1 MKPPSSTEN
10 AGSNVLP
17 RHGACL
23 VCRKRKLKCDATKPE
38 CHECLATG
46 RTCHYED
53 ETYRSRTQQLQDRI
67 KELEARIKEAESQ
80 GSSIS
85 SKPRTSNSSSGGSPS
100 NGSYTN
106 GGSTVAI
113 GSRTGTHSPGNSLSP
128 PVLLSPAHRS
138 ASDLSS
144 NGSNRSGVAPYEPT
158 SDQTRRLLEAF
169 VLHQVQCAFELN
181 TDRVIANLRSGA
193 TEPVLPVLL
202 NAMLLMG
209 SHFIEDQSLKH
220 LEPVL
225 LERTKREIDE
235 NLEKAI
241 RGKQYNSVHHLQAMC
256 MVGLYYYIKG
266 RLLEGHHHCTSAIRF
281 AVSLG
286 LNQIS
291 SRTFKP
297 NSPARK
303 FKRLFESDQWRPR
316 DPVELGEAINLWWTC
331 CLLDGGGSAMNGLP
345 PSVSMNDIST
355 VWPCM
360 LVDFEAGLVPND
372 NYSIAALLD
381 PKLFYDVANASKDNV
396 KGCISKAIILMT
408 CAGQL
413 DIERVA
419 NPAVSEQWW
428 KRFESCDRAT
438 VRFIETLPPVRT
450 ARNVEELA
458 YLVFIHTLAYCATV
472 QLHSAL
478 AEFEIVIGA
487 QGDPRGIQ
495 PDGTLGG
502 LSWIRC
508 TEACRAT
515 TLAARLIADLDMKY
529 MHMFIGLSW
538 VCVAEVL
545 TRDVPRLR
553 QAGQI
558 EKAREKAEQLD
569 IMEQCMSRL
578 VATYPVL
585 DLQVR
590 HLQALKNW

>member
-1 MKPPSSTEN
+1 MK
-10 AGSNVLP
+10 
-17 RHGACL
+17 
-23 VCRKRKLKCDATKPE
+23 TKPTDPGLNN
-38 CHECLATG
+38 C
-46 RTCHYED
+46 
-53 ETYRSRTQQLQDRI
+53 RI

-225 LERTKREIDE
+225 LERTKRDRRKLGEGYT
-235 NLEKAI
+235 
-241 RGKQYNSVHHLQAMC
+241 RQA
-256 MVGLYYYIKG
+256 VQQRPSSPGY
-266 RLLEGHHHCTSAIRF
+266 
-281 AVSLG
+281 
-286 LNQIS
+286 IS

-569 IMEQCMSRL
+569 VMEQCMSRL